1 MARRTE
7 PFTLPDLSGK
17 RVVLTGGSDGM
28 GLVMATQLAAAG
40 ADLVL
45 PVRNARKGEAA
56 ITTIRESAPKT
67 TVSLRSLELSSLSSV
82 AALGETLR
90 DEGAPIDIFIGNA
103 GVMNPPAR
111 QVTSDGFELQV
122 GTNHLGHVALIG
134 HLMPLLRAGR
144 ARVTLQISVAADQG
158 AIKWDDLNWERSYD
172 SMGAYSQ
179 SKIAY
184 GLFGLELDRRSREAG
199 WGITA
204 NLSHPGVAP
213 RCRTREPP
221 RRAARDRTI
230 RARALTSTH
239 LAVLAP
245 RRARHPGKRRATPA
259 DGRHHAR
266 RPGRPVLR
274 AERIPRAQR
283 GTGRA
288 AALLAPAQPR
298 RGLAH
303 LDREPGDDRGDAPG
317 GVTKRG
323 GELNAR
329 HRLSEYRLEVFG
341 GGAAGVAEVDL
352 MMATVPRDAEVRHD
366 LVVKSREDGR
376 LIIVRTDV
384 HRLQRPPLGHRD
396 EADLID
402 RKGRLLDGCRS
413 DAGRDVF
420 GVHR

>member
-1 MARRTE
+1 MARRIE

-45 PVRNARKGEAA
+45 PVRNARKGEGA
-56 ITTIRESAPKT
+56 ITTIRESAPKA

-184 GLFGLELDRRSREAG
+184 GLFGLELDRRSKAAG
-199 WGITA
+199 WGITVD
-204 NLSHPGVAP
+204 LSHPCIAP
-213 RCRTREPP
+213 TN
-221 RRAARDRTI
+221 
-230 RARALTSTH
+230 L
-239 LAVLAP
+239 LAAP
-245 RRARHPGKRRATPA
+245 RRS
-259 DGRHHAR
+259 
-266 RPGRPVLR
+266 V
-274 AERIPRAQR
+274 ERNPCA
-283 GTGRA
+283 G
-288 AALLAPAQPR
+288 AP
-298 RGLAH
+298 
-303 LDREPGDDRGDAPG
+303 
-317 GVTKRG
+317 
-323 GELNAR
+323 
-329 HRLSEYRLEVFG
+329 
-341 GGAAGVAEVDL
+341 
-352 MMATVPRDAEVRHD
+352 
-366 LVVKSREDGR
+366 
-376 LIIVRTDV
+376 
-384 HRLQRPPLGHRD
+384 
-396 EADLID
+396 
-402 RKGRLLDGCRS
+402 
-413 DAGRDVF
+413 
-420 GVHR
+420 